1 MTQAKPTPMIQQYL
15 SVKDEYPD
23 ALLFYRMG
31 DFYEMFFE
39 DAEKA
44 SQILNITLTSRNK
57 NVASP
62 IPMCGVPYKA
72 AKTYIARLIT
82 QGYKVAICDQV
93 EDPSKAKGLVK
104 REVTRVITPGTI
116 LEDDLLEEKSHNYVL
131 AMDIREK
138 LVGLAYLDVSTGTFR
153 LTETSRFNDALDE
166 VLRIAPSEILLS
178 VKVESLSIGPQLKT
192 RLEGHY
198 LTYIDQRDFEFAG
211 AKQRLLELFK
221 ILSLEGFGCEKLK
234 AGICAAGALVAYAQ
248 ETQKQSV
255 AHIQNI
261 ESYLLGQYLLFDER
275 SYQNLEI
282 ERNLRN
288 GSPRGTLL
296 GVIDKTLTAMGGR
309 KLREWVR
316 YPLIDLLQA
325 EARHDAVQESIE
337 NLKATHAL
345 RGQLKQ
351 VQDIERLQ
359 GKITMGHANARDL
372 VALKR
377 SLQALPEISALLN
390 DFTTCS
396 FQPELKPDVLI
407 SLADL
412 MEVSIREDAPPTI
425 QDGGII
431 KTGYNS
437 ELDELIQIS
446 RDGKGWLVKL
456 EAREREATGITTL
469 KVRYNKVFGYY
480 LEVPKARLENVPD
493 HYVRKQTLVNAE
505 RFITDELKQFE
516 SKVLGAEDRRAV
528 LEYRIFQDIRQKI
541 MDHKDDLQATAQF
554 IARLDC
560 LTALAVVADEN
571 DYSRPELNN
580 EGRILIEDGRHPVIE
595 KMITGERF
603 VPNSVLLDDHQQ
615 VLIITGPNMAG
626 KSTILRQ
633 VALTTLMAQAGSF
646 VPARHA
652 SLCIADRIFTRVGAL
667 DNLSQGHSTFLVE
680 MQETANILNNATGDS
695 LVIMDEIGRGTS
707 TYDGLS
713 IAWAVA
719 EHLHDLHGKGVK
731 TMFATHYHELT
742 ELAQTKERVR
752 NYNIAVKEW
761 NDEIIFLRKLVEG
774 GTNRSYGIQVAR
786 LAGIP
791 DKVVSRAKKI
801 LNRIENA
808 AYEPAG
814 GSRGT
819 GQDGRGDQQQLQLEL
834 FTLPGQE
841 IIKKIKRLDIASMT
855 PIEAL
860 NYIDELQKEAGGQ
873 RSEDGGQRTEP
884 QKTQRPE
891 FWKVGG

>member
-44 SQILNITLTSRNK
+44 SQLLNITLTSRNK

-72 AKTYIARLIT
+72 AKNYISKLIN

-104 REVTRVITPGTI
+104 REVTRVVTPGTV
-116 LEDDLLEEKSHNYVL
+116 LEDDLLEAKSHNFVL
-131 AMDIREK
+131 AMEIRDD
-138 LVGLAYLDVSTGTFR
+138 LVGLAYLDVSTGKFR
-153 LTETSRFNDALDE
+153 LTETPGFTDALDE
-166 VLRIAPSEILLS
+166 VKRISPSEILLS
-178 VKVESLSIGPQLKT
+178 VKVESHSIYRELEAK
-192 RLEGHY
+192 LEGHY
-198 LTYIDQRDFEFAG
+198 LTFVDQRDFEYAG
-211 AKQRLLELFK
+211 AKQRLLELFNT
-221 ILSLEGFGCEKLK
+221 LSLEGFGSESFK
-234 AGICAAGALVAYAQ
+234 AGVCAAGALVAYAQ

-255 AHIQNI
+255 AHIQNL
-261 ESYLLGQYLLFDER
+261 ETYVLGQYLLFDER

-288 GSPRGTLL
+288 GGTRGTLL
-296 GVIDKTLTAMGGR
+296 GVMDRTLTAMGGR
-309 KLREWVR
+309 RLREWIR
-316 YPLIDLLQA
+316 YPLIDPLQIGL
-325 EARHDAVQESIE
+325 RHDAVEESLE
-337 NLKATHAL
+337 NLRITLGL
-345 RGQLKQ
+345 REHLKKI
-351 VQDIERLQ
+351 QDIERLQ

-377 SLQALPEISALLN
+377 SLMALPEIRARLE
-390 DFTTCS
+390 DFTAPG
-396 FQPELKPDVLI
+396 FHPDLEFDI
-407 SLADL
+407 LGDLADL
-412 MEVSIREDAPPTI
+412 MEASIREDAPPTI
-425 QDGGII
+425 QEGGII
-431 KTGYNS
+431 KPGYHA

-480 LEVPKARLENVPD
+480 LEIPKARLEHVPE

-516 SKVLGAEDRRAV
+516 SKVLGAEDRRAT

-541 MDHKDDLQATAQF
+541 MDRKDDLQATAQF

-571 DYSRPELNN
+571 AYSRPELNPD
-580 EGRILIEDGRHPVIE
+580 GRILIEDGRHPVIE
-595 KMITGERF
+595 KMISGERF
-603 VPNSVLLDDHQQ
+603 VPNSVELDAQQQ

-646 VPARHA
+646 VPAGHA
-652 SLCIADRIFTRVGAL
+652 SLSVTDRIFTRVGAL
-667 DNLSQGHSTFLVE
+667 DNLSQGLSTFLVE
-680 MQETANILNNATGDS
+680 MQETANILNNATADS

-719 EHLHDLHGKGVK
+719 EYLHDLNGKGVK
-731 TMFATHYHELT
+731 TLFATHYHELT
-742 ELAQTKERVR
+742 ELAQKKERVR

-791 DKVVSRAKKI
+791 GKVVTRAKKI

-808 AYEPAG
+808 EHENTGEPSPDVLESRAG
-814 GSRGT
+814 T
-819 GQDGRGDQQQLQLEL
+819 QQVQLEL
-834 FTLPGQE
+834 FTSPGQK
-841 IIKKIKRLDIASMT
+841 IIKKIKRLDIASMS
-855 PIEAL
+855 PLEAL
-860 NYIDELQKEAGGQ
+860 NTLDTLQKEAEGSEHQSHRGR
-873 RSEDGGQRTEP
+873 RSEVRDKQPDSSTE
-884 QKTQRPE
+884 
-891 FWKVGG
+891 